1 MKRILFKA
9 FSLLY
14 FVLTPIV
21 VLGQDT
27 KTIGGP
33 WIASNPDPLQK
44 SPIGLFFKNS
54 ISQVFYT
61 QEELSDMSGSMI
73 TALSYTLN
81 DLPTKEFSDVEIYI
95 GKTAKESFS
104 EEKFTST
111 AEMEKVATITIGK
124 PAEKTLFLPFDN
136 PYLYDGSSNLI
147 VCIIRRA
154 DPAYQQLSFQSFD
167 NGTSGENIKRQNLIV
182 FTDANELDVE
192 DISTID
198 IAALGSG
205 KKEYGTIRPITTF
218 TYEQQSENA
227 VLKLAPKTLDF
238 GWQRA
243 GQTAQLP
250 FKVANP
256 GKQTLT
262 ISSVT
267 IPEGLGSITP
277 DPTEQTVD
285 SKQEKEFTFILTDQ
299 VGTYNQDVVFNAT
312 DAEPN
317 TENLHIS
324 ALVYP
329 QDALLESF
337 EDDALPIRFRNR
349 TGKCVVKTGSGTSQA
364 YSGNKYIEFNQNTA
378 DTLIFPKLKGSVYMY
393 LKANSTSSPTI
404 SILRSS
410 DLQQWSEIPL
420 GITLS
425 TNYQQVK
432 FDLGAEPTYFAVAGK
447 YFSLDYALITEPVY
461 PTHDLNFVSWE
472 VPSVLN
478 EKTEAVFQVVVSN
491 WGLTEETVVLELLDQ
506 NNSVLAQKTGGTL
519 ASNAKAEYTIEW
531 TPAEANREI
540 TSLQCRIV
548 LENDEDLTNQYSPVE
563 SAKVV
568 PYLPVSVL
576 TPKEVYFNHVALEQ
590 DKVTVNVRLSNTGI
604 APLEVSAVSV
614 SAPFS
619 IDVSAPFTVEA
630 GEYKELAV
638 SLERTDGFTGVQ
650 AASVEITSNEG
661 TLYIPLA
668 GSIVTEKTLLESF
681 EGSEWLPLGWRKLGS
696 AETTTGWR
704 RNEYGAKEGNWCV
717 EQNTVPDTLVTPKL
731 NVNTGDKLLFWAKEA
746 GAELSV
752 LYSADLKNWNEI
764 QQYGSDQLT
773 YSWQGFVVEFP
784 QAGEFYVGF
793 AASRWLELDYIQGP
807 EIVVVEKDLRIVGIP
822 VCPEASNKYADI
834 SYEVYVQNIGSLKAE
849 DYKVQLMQGD
859 KVLAEQEGVAVDYLD
874 TARIQIVYLPLEEG
888 LMEDLY
894 MKVVYEG
901 DADPENNVSGK
912 FNLLVR
918 PEFYGETVVGSE
930 DYTISANRQRGGLW
944 ASNYDYSLQ
953 EFHYSATQLGI
964 KPGSKIKSISYLLC
978 YQTTDIQTPLD
989 IWMGKK
995 EEQDVNV
1002 SWSDI
1007 SALTPVLSEEITVV
1021 KTTGGSDVAWGEL
1034 ELSEP
1039 YVYEG
1044 GDLIIMVERNGKWKN
1059 IEFVVNQS
1067 TGNVRRHFEKDN
1079 VGEGIRETALNGG
1092 TADKTY
1098 PTLKFVYEVP
1108 SVKVTGTVKDESGEA
1123 VEDALVSLVDGDVVY
1138 YGRTNADGVFTFEIS
1153 RMGVD
1158 YKISITKEGLFFAA
1172 QTVSVG
1178 TEDIDLGE
1186 FEMIQNPH
1194 TISLALNGGEG
1205 LPLNGLKA
1213 EMHKAESAQIYT
1225 ATSTVSGT
1233 IDTLVFENLKQ
1244 GLYTGKLTHI
1254 AYKDALFEIELTDK
1268 DTVLDIQL
1276 AEKDPIAVSGKV
1288 LSSINNKGL
1297 AGAAVCL
1304 EDLTYGIKF
1313 ADTTDAE
1320 GNYGMDV
1327 KVAGKYLRT
1336 ITALSHRKSTDTVNI
1351 TETAGGH
1358 SLGDVTLRLEN
1369 IIVTIKVSSSGDLT
1383 GAVAVLTDNAD
1394 AENHKESALV
1404 AGNMFVFDNL
1414 LPGIYTLKISKGED
1428 VLYTDEAFEIVTG
1441 RSEEITIKQT
1451 DEGTLTVKVS
1461 TDNGDS
1467 PAGAEIYLM
1476 NEYSGITYDE
1486 WVDNTGERIFT
1497 GLAFGL
1503 YRFGVYKDGFISY
1516 EEMLNFTKDSVV
1528 SIELKENRIAPYAL
1542 TAEVV
1547 YNTDDASAS
1556 IEMEWNNIGDYYY
1569 DSFEDYEDFSIEATP
1584 WTLIDV
1590 DGRGTASIRNTQY
1603 PHLGEPVAAM
1613 VFNPYT
1619 TTPPCTNPVFAPL
1632 TGAKYLAFFNSVG
1645 GPSDDWAI
1653 APKRM
1658 IRKGDRLMISFR
1670 HLEEG
1675 ASPERFTVCISTTGT
1690 DPKDFMVVSSGNYI
1704 ASQARWMTFQGD
1716 MSSFAGEE
1724 VHVAIHYIS
1733 DQTGGML
1740 MIDDFFIGNIP
1751 ENAAAAGQVGKW
1763 LAKAQEETQYKVYL
1777 DGQFKESVKTTN
1789 YTFSNV
1795 EPGVHTVGV
1804 SQVYKGG
1811 ESSITTAEVE
1821 VVNLKENAAKWELHL
1836 STNTGVSCQEAQ
1848 VSLTDSAGNS
1858 TIYTVNSDNKVIVN
1872 YLRYGTYNLKVNLAD
1887 YDPVSQNLTH
1897 LAATVT
1903 EIELKESLTV
1913 PSNLFVDI
1921 FKEDDAYFG
1930 VFSWNTL
1937 VGFNEGFESYADFTR
1952 QIGQWMNIDRDGLP
1966 TFGVSNCTFPGMGEP
1981 LAAVVYN
1988 PSATSPATDGDNNVR
2003 PHSGKKEVAFFSTD
2017 KGSPNDWLISPKQ
2030 SIRDNYQLRFFAKSY
2045 TSLYGLESIAVLVSQ
2060 TDTAQSSFTPLR
2072 QITSIPDEWTE
2083 YVVDLSEYRGKDI
2096 YIAFRY
2102 TQANTFFLLLDD
2114 VYVGPATDVKN
2125 AAKKAISYNVYLDG
2139 KLAGTVT
2146 DAEFVFK
2153 NLEEG
2158 RTYEAGVEA
2167 VYASGASERA
2177 VYSFKVEDVST
2188 EQPGGLLNAISVYP
2202 NPVRSGSELHVAVQ
2216 TDQEYTIRF
2225 FNAYGRLVWETG
2237 QMRSFTQTIQLP
2249 VMPSGMY
2256 VMEVQTQ
2263 DGVWKSKLVVL

>member
-1 MKRILFKA
+1 MKKIIRQMA
-9 FSLLY
+9 
-14 FVLTPIV
+14 
-21 VLGQDT
+21 
-27 KTIGGP
+27 
-33 WIASNPDPLQK
+33 
-44 SPIGLFFKNS
+44 IGLFLMLFPIMGLSQETLKIGGESTTTKHYPLSLFYKNS
-54 ISQVFYT
+54 ISQVIYT
-61 QEELSDMSGSMI
+61 KEELAGMKGSMI
-73 TALSYTLN
+73 TALTYTLI
-81 DLPTKEFSDVEIYI
+81 DKPTIDFSTVQVQVYI
-95 GKTAKESFS
+95 AKTELESFETPQFIKLEGMEQVAMVQLGTFES
-104 EEKFTST
+104 TSL
-111 AEMEKVATITIGK
+111 
-124 PAEKTLFLPFDN
+124 TLPLDN
-136 PYLYDGSSNLI
+136 PYLYDGTSNLI
-147 VCIIRRA
+147 VTIIRRNTGTVTQNKQ
-154 DPAYQQLSFQSFD
+154 YQCFD
-167 NGTSGENIKRQNLIV
+167 NGTSGETVKKQTL
-182 FTDANELDVE
+182 FAQTDNNELNVE
-192 DISTID
+192 DISTINFS
-198 IAALGSG
+198 ALST
-205 KKEYGTIRPITTF
+205 EHGTIRPITTF

-285 SKQEKEFTFILTDQ
+285 SKQEKEFTFILTDK

-329 QDALLESF
+329 QDALLENF

-349 TGKCVVKTGSGTSQA
+349 TGKCVVKTGSGISQA
-364 YSGNKYIEFNQNTA
+364 YSGNKYIEFDQNTA

-420 GITLS
+420 DITLS

-432 FDLGAEPTYFAVAGK
+432 FDLGAAPTYFAVAGK

-506 NNSVLAQKTGGTL
+506 NNIVLAQKTGGTL
-519 ASNAKAEYTIEW
+519 APNAKAEYTIEW

-576 TPKEVYFNHVALEQ
+576 NPKEVYFNHVALEQ

-619 IDVSAPFTVEA
+619 IDVSAPFTVAA

-661 TLYIPLA
+661 TLNIPLA

-704 RNEYGAKEGNWCV
+704 RNEYGAKEGSWYV

-764 QQYGSDQLT
+764 QQYGSDKIT

-793 AASRWLELDYIQGP
+793 AASRGLDLDYIQGP

-901 DADPENNVSGK
+901 DADPENNVSAK

-918 PEFYGETVVGSE
+918 PEFYGETVVGTEKTSSSE
-930 DYTISANRQRGGLW
+930 LNGLW
-944 ASNYDYSLQ
+944 SSYYKYTLA
-953 EFHYSATQLGI
+953 EFHLTEEQLEI
-964 KPGSKIKSISYLLC
+964 KAGSKITSISYAVTNQSNDLEVPLKIWLGEKTQDKDINDGWSNPSDLILA
-978 YQTTDIQTPLD
+978 YENTTTVPKAAVDEIG
-989 IWMGKK
+989 W
-995 EEQDVNV
+995 EE
-1002 SWSDI
+1002 
-1007 SALTPVLSEEITVV
+1007 LTFT
-1021 KTTGGSDVAWGEL
+1021 
-1034 ELSEP
+1034 EP
-1039 YVYEG
+1039 YLYEG
-1044 GDLIIMVERNGKWKN
+1044 GDLVIMVERQYVGDYKG
-1059 IEFVVNQS
+1059 ISFVVNKPTENCRRYYQS
-1067 TGNVRRHFEKDN
+1067 DA
-1079 VGEGIRETALNGG
+1079 EGSTLETSLASSG
-1092 TADKTY
+1092 TVDKVY

-1138 YGRTNADGVFTFEIS
+1138 YGKTNADGVFTFEIS

-1186 FEMIQNPH
+1186 FEMIRNPH

-1213 EMHKAESAQIYT
+1213 EMHKAEGAQIYT

-1254 AYKDALFEIELTDK
+1254 AYKDASFEIELTDK

-1414 LPGIYTLKISKGED
+1414 LPGVYTLKISKGED
-1428 VLYTDEAFEIVTG
+1428 VLYTDEAFEILTS
-1441 RSEEITIKQT
+1441 RSEEITIKQA

-1503 YRFGVYKDGFISY
+1503 YRFGVYKDGFVSY

-2114 VYVGPATDVKN
+2114 VYIGPATDVKN

-2188 EQPGGLLNAISVYP
+2188 EQAGSLLNAISVYP